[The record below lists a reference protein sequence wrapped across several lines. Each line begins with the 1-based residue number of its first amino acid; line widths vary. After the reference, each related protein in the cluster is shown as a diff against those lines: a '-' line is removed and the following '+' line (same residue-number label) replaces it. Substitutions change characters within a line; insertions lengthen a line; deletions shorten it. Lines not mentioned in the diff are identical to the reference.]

1 MRRSSRVAGVLL
13 AVYLGVLLVA
23 LLAPESGRQTEA
35 VLRLQDLLA
44 RIGVDGPWLT
54 YDRLEVVGNALIVVP
69 VALLGSVIRPAWT
82 WRDWTALAFVGALA
96 VETVQGVLLP
106 DRQAAFSDVV
116 ANTVGALAGALLFR
130 LVRPMLRAK
139 GSAR

>member
-1 MRRSSRVAGVLL
+1 VLL
-13 AVYLGVLLVA
+13 SVYLVVLLVA
-23 LLAPESGRQTEA
+23 LLAPDPGRQTEA

-44 RIGVDGPWLT
+44 RVGVDGPQVT

-82 WRDWTALAFVGALA
+82 WRDWTALAFVGSLA
-96 VETVQGVLLP
+96 VETVQGLLLP

-116 ANTVGALAGALLFR
+116 ANTAGALAGALLFR
-130 LVRPMLRAK
+130 LLRPMLRAK
-139 GSAR
+139 GSER

>member
-1 MRRSSRVAGVLL
+1 MTRSARVAGLL
-13 AVYLGVLLVA
+13 LSVYLVLLLVA

-35 VLRLQDLLA
+35 VYWLQHLLA
-44 RIGVDGPWLT
+44 RVGVDGPQVT

-69 VALLGSVIRPAWT
+69 VALLGSEIRPAWS
-82 WRDWTALAFVGALA
+82 WRDWTALAFLGSLA
-96 VETVQGVLLP
+96 VETVQGLLLP

-130 LVRPMLRAK
+130 LLRPMLRAK
-139 GSAR
+139 GSER

>member
-1 MRRSSRVAGVLL
+1 MNRSSRVVGVLL
-13 AVYLGVLLVA
+13 SVYLVLLLVA
-23 LLAPESGRQTEA
+23 LLAPESGRQSEA
-35 VLRLQDLLA
+35 VLWFQHVLA
-44 RIGVDGPWLT
+44 RIGIDGPRVT
-54 YDRLEVVGNALIVVP
+54 YDRLEVVSNALIVVP
-69 VALLGSVIRPAWT
+69 VVLMGSVIRPDWT
-82 WRDWTALAFVGALA
+82 WRNWTAVAFVGALA